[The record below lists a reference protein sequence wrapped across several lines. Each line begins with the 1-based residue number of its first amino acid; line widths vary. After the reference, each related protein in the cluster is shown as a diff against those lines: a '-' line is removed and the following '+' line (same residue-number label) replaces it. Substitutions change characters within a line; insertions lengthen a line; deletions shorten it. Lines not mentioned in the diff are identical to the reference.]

1 MKSKR
6 ILGMT
11 SIQITIL
18 SILACFG
25 LTLIGSLAGLI
36 FNGTSIFSI
45 FAYKPNPDDAFSN
58 AAGYALSEMYAQNP
72 SRYGC
77 EETDNKRAVDWY
89 KIKVSDLGNAKYQ
102 VIGAMKA
109 IDEFCLYNTGYFAAT
124 VFYDSN
130 TKDWDLSGKVNF
142 SNPCMTLSY
151 AVTENDFGICTTW
164 KYGWTPDMSWT
175 PLLETSSQAYQPTQ
189 KIEPTPTPTALPPTL
204 TPTPKKEYL
213 SGGDIG
219 KMWSYDGHSIGLI
232 SVYKTD
238 AIEGAQPYEKR
249 LEGNTEGYKEFMV
262 VNLQFERF
270 NPGYDVFDNSGFFL
284 TSYTDD
290 NYEEYQVKMSEI
302 EPLELFRLNYPE
314 KVTKSIAF
322 VVMSNSHN
330 FVLCYGITPG
340 IYVSGEIAS
349 WCGAEGYEF
358 KFGD

>member
-18 SILACFG
+18 SILSCFG
-25 LTLIGSLAGLI
+25 LTLVGSLAGLI

-89 KIKVSDLGNAKYQ
+89 EIKVSDLGNAKYQ

-124 VFYDSN
+124 VFYNSN
-130 TKDWDLSGKVNF
+130 TKDWDLSNKVYF

-164 KYGWTPDMSWT
+164 KYDWTPDMSWT

-189 KIEPTPTPTALPPTL
+189 KIEPTATPTALPPTL

-219 KMWSYDGHSIGLI
+219 KIWINDNHSIGLI
-232 SVYKTD
+232 SVYRTNLID
-238 AIEGAQPYEKR
+238 GMQPSGRKLGSYT
-249 LEGNTEGYKEFMV
+249 EGNRDFIV
-262 VNLQFERF
+262 VNLQIERVT
-270 NPGYDVFDNSGFFL
+270 PGYDDLFLSSFYL
-284 TSYTDD
+284 TSYTNE
-290 NYEEYQVKMSEI
+290 NYWEYEAKNPDQRFES
-302 EPLELFRLNYPE
+302 FRINYQE
-314 KVTKSIAF
+314 KVLKSIAF
-322 VVMSNSHN
+322 EVMSNSHS
-330 FVLCYGITPG
+330 FVLCYGFSIGTNF
-340 IYVSGEIAS
+340 SGEITS